1 MTLIRPVKIRALPKY
16 KIYLEFSDGAQ
27 GEIDLS
33 DLAGKGVFKAWNDRG
48 FFDQVHLAA
57 HRAIQ
62 WSAEIE
68 LCPDALYMKLT
79 GKTPGE
85 MFPKLRRNQAQS

>member
-1 MTLIRPVKIRALPKY
+1 MTLVRPMTVRAQPKY
-16 KIYLEFSDGAQ
+16 RIYLEFSDGVQ
-27 GEIDLS
+27 GQVDLS
-33 DLAGKGVFKAWNDRG
+33 DLAGKGVFKAWNDQN
-48 FFDQVHLAA
+48 FFDQVHLGP

-79 GKTPGE
+79 GKTPDE
-85 MFPKLRRNQAQS
+85 LFPRLRRRHP

>member
-1 MTLIRPVKIRALPKY
+1 MTVRAQPNY
-16 KIYLEFSDGAQ
+16 IIYLEFSDGVQ
-27 GEIDLS
+27 GHVDLS
-33 DLAGKGVFKAWNDRG
+33 ELAGKGVFKAWNDQD
-48 FFDQVHLAA
+48 FFDRVHLGH

-79 GKTPGE
+79 GKTPE
-85 MFPKLRRNQAQS
+85 ELFPKLRGNQS